1 MTVKDYLYSVRVSD
15 KLIRTKEHE
24 LSKLRLNIAQVSV
37 KQNEPVKTSGVNDP
51 MRIVDRIADLQ
62 AEINREI
69 DNLVRLKTEIRS
81 KINALD
87 DYRYIAILT
96 EYYINCQR
104 WEDIA
109 EYGNERK
116 AYSEIARRSVT
127 GVRKSSISRKIILEC
142 H

>member
-15 KLIRTKEHE
+15 KLIKTKEHE

-62 AEINREI
+62 DEINREI

-109 EYGNERK
+109 ESMEMSVRHTLRLHGEALQAFRK
-116 AYSEIARRSVT
+116 KFDFS
-127 GVRKSSISRKIILEC
+127 
-142 H
+142 

>member
-37 KQNEPVKTSGVNDP
+37 RQNEPVKTSGVNDP
-51 MRIVDRIADLQ
+51 MRIA
-62 AEINREI
+62 
-69 DNLVRLKTEIRS
+69 EIRS

-109 EYGNERK
+109 ESMEMSVRHTLRLHGEALQAFRK
-116 AYSEIARRSVT
+116 KFNFS
-127 GVRKSSISRKIILEC
+127 
-142 H
+142 

>member
-1 MTVKDYLYSVRVSD
+1 MPYAHFHTLGNILPPLTVKDYLYSVRVSD

-37 KQNEPVKTSGVNDP
+37 RQNEPVKTSGVNDP

-96 EYYINCQR
+96 EY
-104 WEDIA
+104 
-109 EYGNERK
+109 K
-116 AYSEIARRSVT
+116 
-127 GVRKSSISRKIILEC
+127 
-142 H
+142 

>member
-15 KLIRTKEHE
+15 KLIKTKEHE

-81 KINALD
+81 KINAESMEMSVRHTL
-87 DYRYIAILT
+87 RLHGEAL
-96 EYYINCQR
+96 Q
-104 WEDIA
+104 A
-109 EYGNERK
+109 FRK
-116 AYSEIARRSVT
+116 KFDFS
-127 GVRKSSISRKIILEC
+127 
-142 H
+142 

>member
-96 EYYINCQR
+96 EYYINCQ
-104 WEDIA
+104 
-109 EYGNERK
+109 K
-116 AYSEIARRSVT
+116 
-127 GVRKSSISRKIILEC
+127 
-142 H
+142 

>member
-1 MTVKDYLYSVRVSD
+1 
-15 KLIRTKEHE
+15 
-24 LSKLRLNIAQVSV
+24 
-37 KQNEPVKTSGVNDP
+37 

-109 EYGNERK
+109 ESMEM
-116 AYSEIARRSVT
+116 SVRHT
-127 GVRKSSISRKIILEC
+127 LRLHGEALQAFRKSSISRKIILKG

>member
-96 EYYINCQR
+96 EYYIN
-104 WEDIA
+104 
-109 EYGNERK
+109 
-116 AYSEIARRSVT
+116 
-127 GVRKSSISRKIILEC
+127 
-142 H
+142 